1 MKVFHEAAMSS
12 DGISQESTF
21 GGGMIKLSL
30 FQNVTSSNMDVLKLY
45 DIILLGYTQSFAAK
59 GKWCEKKYLRYSVF
73 LVRPWRK
80 PHLAHDLMA
89 SRQFPLTGSSPL
101 SGWLRNSSLLR
112 GMSLSWGKIDKK
124 RINKM

>member
-12 DGISQESTF
+12 DGISQKSTL

-59 GKWCEKKYLRYSVF
+59 GKWCEKKYLRYLVF
-73 LVRPWRK
+73 LVSTWFDGFTAIP
-80 PHLAHDLMA
+80 
-89 SRQFPLTGSSPL
+89 FNGFL
-101 SGWLRNSSLLR
+101 SLIWLVKELISF
-112 GMSLSWGKIDKK
+112 
-124 RINKM
+124 